1 MWPLLRDLLRELFQL
16 GVALGLNRV
25 DQWRGECLAALAR
38 ERQRLF
44 EVLALMC
51 LGLMLFTLGLAGLL
65 ALAWWAMPDA
75 WRLPVMAALLMG
87 MAGGGWGVL
96 AMARRRCARAP

>member
-16 GVALGLNRV
+16 GVALGFERV

-51 LGLMLFTLGLAGLL
+51 LGLLLFTLGLAGLL
-65 ALAWWAMPDA
+65 AVAWWAMPDA
-75 WRLPVMAALLMG
+75 WRLPVMAGLLMLL
-87 MAGGGWGVL
+87 ATGGLAVL
-96 AMARRRCARAP
+96 SMARRRWARAA